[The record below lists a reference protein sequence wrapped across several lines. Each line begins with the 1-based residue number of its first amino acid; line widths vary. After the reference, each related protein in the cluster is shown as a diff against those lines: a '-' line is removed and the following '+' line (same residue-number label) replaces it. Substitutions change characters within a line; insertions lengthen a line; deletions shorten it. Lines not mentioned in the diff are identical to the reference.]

1 MAGGA
6 ERVGDDWCV
15 TNGPNRSAHFSAMAL
30 SRACLAKSFLYR
42 SGKLTGNRLC
52 FAGDPCCAE
61 RLLWGDELLLALY
74 AMFAMWY
81 ERNKNRALTLQVTRC

>member
-1 MAGGA
+1 L
-6 ERVGDDWCV
+6 
-15 TNGPNRSAHFSAMAL
+15 P
-30 SRACLAKSFLYR
+30 
-42 SGKLTGNRLC
+42 GNRLC

-81 ERNKNRALTLQVTRC
+81 ERNKNRALTLQETRC